1 MANKVFI
8 VLLNYNGSL
17 DTIECL
23 ESLLKLNYENH
34 QIIIV
39 DNSETLVPFE
49 NLTSWAQGDFTVKD
63 TNFENLVFPLVQKPV
78 DFCKTTEDE
87 FLEKKLNH
95 KIVFVKAN
103 QNNGFAAG
111 NNIALR
117 YGLKF
122 GTQDSFIWLLN
133 NDTVVDKEALNAQ
146 VSYLSKTINKEIG
159 ILGSKLVYYHKPEK
173 IQAVGGNFN
182 KRFYIPSHI
191 CEGESI
197 VSQRNNCIK
206 IDYVIGASMLVSLK
220 FIKEVGILCEDFFL
234 YYEELDWT
242 YRAKDKDW
250 DVDWCSESIVYH
262 KEGASIGSSYDSK
275 KKSFFSEIM
284 IFKSRK
290 LFVKKY
296 FKLGFNFYFSSLAL
310 ILNRIRKG
318 KIRLGLELLK
328 ITVQK

>member
-1 MANKVFI
+1 MANKVYI
-8 VLLNYNGSL
+8 VLLNYNGFL

-23 ESLLKLNYENH
+23 ESILKLDYENF

-39 DNSETLVPFE
+39 DNSETLIPFE
-49 NLTSWAQGDFTVKD
+49 NLTNWALGNIEVKE
-63 TNFENLVFPLVQKPV
+63 TLFENLVFPLEQKPL
-78 DFCKTTEDE
+78 DFCTISENG
-87 FLEKKLNH
+87 FLEKELNE

-111 NNIALR
+111 NNIALK
-117 YGLKF
+117 YILKF
-122 GTQDSFIWLLN
+122 GTQDSYIWLLN
-133 NDTVVDKEALNAQ
+133 NDTVVDKEALNTQ
-146 VSYLSKTINKEIG
+146 VLYLSKPINKEIG
-159 ILGSKLVYYHKPEK
+159 ILGSKLVYYHKPDK
-173 IQAVGGNFN
+173 IQAIGGSFN
-182 KRFYIPSHI
+182 KRFYISSHI

-197 VSQRNNCIK
+197 VSQRNSSIK
-206 IDYVIGASMLVSLK
+206 IDYVIGASMLVPLK
-220 FIKEVGILCEDFFL
+220 FIKDIGFLCEDYFL

-242 YRAKDKDW
+242 YRAKDKGW
-250 DVDWCSESIVYH
+250 NVDWCSESIVYH

-284 IFKSRK
+284 IFTSRK

>member
-1 MANKVFI
+1 MVNKVYI
-8 VLLNYNGSL
+8 VLLNYNGFL
-17 DTIECL
+17 DTMECL
-23 ESLLKLNYENH
+23 ESLLKLDYDNF
-34 QIIIV
+34 QIIVV
-39 DNSETLVPFE
+39 DNSEKLESFE
-49 NLTSWAQGDFTVKD
+49 NLTNWAQGNFTVKD
-63 TNFENLVFPLVQKPV
+63 TAFENLVFPLEQKPV
-78 DFCKTTEDE
+78 DFCKTIEDE
-87 FLEKKLNH
+87 FLEKELNH
-95 KIVFVKAN
+95 KIVFVKTN

-111 NNIALR
+111 NNIVLR
-117 YGLKF
+117 YVLKF

-146 VSYLSKTINKEIG
+146 ILYLSKQVNKGIG
-159 ILGSKLVYYHKPEK
+159 ILGSKLVYYHRPDK
-173 IQAVGGNFN
+173 IQAIGGNFN
-182 KRFYIPSHI
+182 KRLYIPSHI

-197 VSQRNNCIK
+197 VSQKNNCIK
-206 IDYVIGASMLVSLK
+206 IDYVIGASMLVPLK
-220 FIKEVGILCEDFFL
+220 FIKDVGILCEDFFL

-242 YRAKDKDW
+242 YRAKDKGW
-250 DVDWCSESIVYH
+250 NVDYCSESIVYH
-262 KEGASIGSSYDSK
+262 KEGASIGSSYDSR

-284 IFKSRK
+284 IFTSRK